1 MNFARA
7 SFAFAAEQEY
17 ELNLEQNDVIAAVEI
32 VDESWCKGILVT
44 NGASGYVPVS
54 FVEFF
59 QPESVVATDE
69 LDTGQ
74 SEDLKFCVGDTIY
87 RLTKVDDNWSIGFCN
102 GKSGLYPN
110 LYVTSQNGTGKIIHI
125 CCC

>member
-7 SFAFAAEQEY
+7 SYSFKAEQEY

-44 NGASGYVPVS
+44 NGATGYVPVS

-59 QPESVVATDE
+59 QPESVVAIEE
-69 LDTGQ
+69 LDTAQ
-74 SEDLKFCVGDTIY
+74 TDDLKFSVGDTIY
-87 RLTKVDDNWSIGFCN
+87 RLARVDDNWSIGFSN
-102 GKSGLYPN
+102 GRAGLYPN
-110 LYVTSQNGTGKIIHI
+110 LYVTTRNGKEFVNIHFL
-125 CCC
+125 C